1 MKPLPLTDV
10 QLFEITKMIKNGR
23 IRVESVDMAKATRFI
38 LQTTEAMAELNSMKV
53 AHMKY
58 DAAYN
63 AGHDVGEALFA
74 AYGYRPGGG
83 EGQHVALGQFMTI
96 IFDQSAAAQAAI
108 DFDSIRQARNA
119 LRYRANPISSIEADF
134 AAEVANLLL
143 IQATVI
149 LPMTR

>member
-1 MKPLPLTDV
+1 
-10 QLFEITKMIKNGR
+10 
-23 IRVESVDMAKATRFI
+23 
-38 LQTTEAMAELNSMKV
+38 
-53 AHMKY
+53 
-58 DAAYN
+58 
-63 AGHDVGEALFA
+63 
-74 AYGYRPGGG
+74 
-83 EGQHVALGQFMTI
+83 MTI